1 MFSNSLKKTL
11 ESESLGFLKK
21 TPAILDI
28 ILFGSTTK
36 GKEKP
41 KDLDLLIL
49 FKDKKDTDTTYLFRK
64 LIESKTKMQV
74 EVVSKSY
81 PELFQEDF
89 IAREAFLSG
98 GYSLIN
104 KISLAEGLGYKS
116 QVMFIYQLKGKN
128 KSERMRFYYSLYG
141 RNSEGMLDKLKAT
154 KQTDTIITC
163 SIENLE
169 PMREYLNSWKIEF
182 KEVPILIPKRLAD

>member
-11 ESESLGFLKK
+11 ESESKSFSNKN
-21 TPAILDI
+21 PEILDI
-28 ILFGSTTK
+28 ILFGSAVK

-41 KDLDLLIL
+41 NDLDLLII
-49 FKDKKDTDTTYLFRK
+49 FKDKKNLNTAYLFRK
-64 LIESKTKMQV
+64 IVESKTKMV
-74 EVVSKSY
+74 AEVIGKSY
-81 PELFQEDF
+81 SELFREEF
-89 IAREAFLSG
+89 TAREALLSG

-104 KISLAEGLGYKS
+104 KTSFAEGLGYKS
-116 QVMFIYQLKGKN
+116 EVMFIYQLTGKN

-141 RNSEGMLDKLKAT
+141 RNSLGMLDKLKAT

-169 PMREYLNSWKIEF
+169 PMRDYLHSWKIEF
-182 KEVPILIPKRLAD
+182 KEVPILIPRRIVD